1 MTITINGTTGIASV
15 DGSAGSPSVRGS
27 DSNSGIV
34 YAADAVA
41 ISTAGLERS
50 RIDNNGNL
58 CVGIT
63 GGSAKLHTKGDQ
75 SGGMLK
81 CDAVEGT
88 TRFFVTGNDTSD
100 VEVNLYEKAGGQ
112 RGILVGGNAEFAIK
126 APNSTAPLTFY
137 THNGTAIAQ
146 RAELNAYGWW
156 KMKGNATSSDI
167 GSGDSYHEIR
177 SDKAHNVTLAMQ
189 HDSSEGY
196 GIIAR
201 FNHGKSSHYA
211 YRVHNYASGSD
222 NMFIRTDGDC
232 ENVNN
237 SYGSTS
243 DVKLKENIVDAKSQW
258 NDIKALR
265 IRNFNYKADDNKTKL
280 LGLVAQEAETVCP
293 SLVKTQPDLSIDNED
308 LGTET
313 KYLKYSILY
322 MKSIKALQEA
332 MTKIETLE
340 TEVNTLKT
348 KVAALEAA

>member
-1 MTITINGTTGIASV
+1 
-15 DGSAGSPSVRGS
+15 
-27 DSNSGIV
+27 
-34 YAADAVA
+34 
-41 ISTAGLERS
+41 
-50 RIDNNGNL
+50 
-58 CVGIT
+58 
-63 GGSAKLHTKGDQ
+63 
-75 SGGMLK
+75 MLK
-81 CDAVEGT
+81 CDAAEGT
-88 TRFFVTGNDTSD
+88 TRFFVTGNDASD

-112 RGILVGGNAEFAIK
+112 RGILVGGNTEFAIK

-137 THNGTAIAQ
+137 THNGTSISQ
-146 RAELNAYGWW
+146 KAELNAYGWW
-156 KMKGNATSSDI
+156 KIRGNATSGDI

-177 SDKAHNVTLAMQ
+177 SDKPHNVTLAME
-189 HDSSEGY
+189 HNSSQGY

-201 FNHGKSSHYA
+201 FAHGKGSHYA
-211 YRVHNYASGSD
+211 YRVHNYVSGSD

-232 ENVNN
+232 ENINN

-258 NDIKALR
+258 DDIKALR
-265 IRNFNYKADDNKTKL
+265 VRNFNYKADEGKTKL

-293 SLVKTQPDLSIDNED
+293 SLVKTQPDLGPENED

-332 MTKIETLE
+332 MAKIETLE
-340 TEVNTLKT
+340 A